1 MELVLFT
8 LNPFESDLGRFKII
22 QTVNDGSRF
31 DYNVGSNK
39 PIDIE
44 IEPKTCSAEK
54 KDELTEYWQPRMG
67 DRWLN
72 VLD

>member
-22 QTVNDGSRF
+22 QTVNDGSRI

-39 PIDIE
+39 PIEIE
-44 IEPKTCSAEK
+44 IE
-54 KDELTEYWQPRMG
+54 L
-67 DRWLN
+67 
-72 VLD
+72 